1 MNARTGDRIVIEG
14 NREGEVR
21 RVGVI
26 TAVGHPDGRPPY
38 HVRWLEDGHTSV
50 IFPGP
55 EARIEPAGGVQAAT
69 GR

>member
-1 MNARTGDRIVIEG
+1 MKARTGDRIVVAG
-14 NREGEVR
+14 NREGNVR

-26 TAVGHPDGRPPY
+26 TAVGHADGRPPY

-50 IFPGP
+50 VFPGP
-55 EARIEPAGGVQAAT
+55 EAHIEPATGVEPAA